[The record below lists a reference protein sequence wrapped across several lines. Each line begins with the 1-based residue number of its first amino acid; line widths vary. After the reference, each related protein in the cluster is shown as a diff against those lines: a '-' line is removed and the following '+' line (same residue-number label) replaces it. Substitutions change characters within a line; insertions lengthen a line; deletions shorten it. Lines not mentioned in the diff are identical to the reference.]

1 MTASVYLAVGIL
13 GATVMP
19 HAIFLGSHL
28 ATQDR
33 ISRGP
38 DKLSRID
45 STFSIDSDLTAA
57 RPPFLPALHSMG
69 RETEESGRTIDLDED
84 YLEMK
89 SLDLHG
95 DGPFVAVA
103 V

>member
-1 MTASVYLAVGIL
+1 MHRGQGIAPTLIVIRVALSISSDHATPVLRKTAQNRHSHSRLTP
-13 GATVMP
+13 AT
-19 HAIFLGSHL
+19 
-28 ATQDR
+28 
-33 ISRGP
+33 
-38 DKLSRID
+38 
-45 STFSIDSDLTAA
+45 IDSDLTAA